1 MIKGVNKQIIEVNDP
16 DSIYFEKAVFYLRA
30 GVRKLP
36 AEVSRREIDRCLGG
50 EASLYRRR
58 SRRLRTLRI
67 LTYIAALALIAAII
81 IIML

>member
-36 AEVSRREIDRCLGG
+36 AEISRREIDRCLGG
-50 EASLYRRR
+50 EAGLYRRR
-58 SRRLRTLRI
+58 SRRLRILRS
-67 LTYIAALALIAAII
+67 LTYIAAAALIIAVILL
-81 IIML
+81 IM